1 MKGVNI
7 MSENESNE
15 ILQKETPKEEPKKV
29 EVKGTIED
37 KWWNVLSYCGI
48 LWLVTMLACPN
59 KDKKE
64 VKFHI
69 GQGMLISI
77 LIAVVYIVNRVL
89 IANIFTTQIWF
100 GYRTT
105 SGLGYSIM
113 WILNL
118 VPVAFAIIGII
129 NAYKEEKNELPIIGK
144 FAFYK

>member
-1 MKGVNI
+1 

-15 ILQKETPKEEPKKV
+15 VLQKETPKEEPKKV
-29 EVKGTIED
+29 EEKAVNVD

-69 GQGMLISI
+69 GQGILISI
-77 LIAVVYIVNRVL
+77 LIAVVYIVNRVI

-118 VPVAFAIIGII
+118 VPTVFAIIGII
-129 NAYKEEKNELPIIGK
+129 NAYKGKQEELPIIGK